1 MRKANLFQLFKLAL
15 SKLRAT
21 FTSKARRV
29 GHWIPFSFGLAKIR
43 IVYCL
48 TSSGNDLYEAMTL
61 VSIFTVRHTNPSAH
75 ITIVCDHQTHTALL
89 ASDSP
94 LLVEADQIHN
104 AMTPEGSD
112 GYRNRFLKTKLA
124 LLIEGPFL
132 FLDSDT
138 VVRKSLNRLRFL
150 RADIAAAPNH
160 SRDKIKE
167 QIWDEDQAHLQKMDW
182 QVKPPFLNAGVIW
195 YGGTPA
201 SLHISQTW
209 HLHWLDSVRRTS
221 RWRDQTAFNHTITQA
236 KDLSIHY
243 LGHEWNAQY
252 WANRSTSSGARIWHT
267 YATAGSMA
275 ERQNELFFM
284 ACQQVLSGAE
294 GGLNADSAVI
304 KALVNHPSPFTS

>member
-1 MRKANLFQLFKLAL
+1 MATLAL
-15 SKLRAT
+15 NSGLWV
-21 FTSKARRV
+21 RRLLN
-29 GHWIPFSFGLAKIR
+29 SFGEGCAYGGSPFQGR
-43 IVYCL
+43 CPASEV
-48 TSSGNDLYEAMTL
+48 NDGGCPEK
-61 VSIFTVRHTNPSAH
+61 P
-75 ITIVCDHQTHTALL
+75 DH
-89 ASDSP
+89 
-94 LLVEADQIHN
+94 
-104 AMTPEGSD
+104 
-112 GYRNRFLKTKLA
+112 
-124 LLIEGPFL
+124 
-132 FLDSDT
+132 
-138 VVRKSLNRLRFL
+138 LNRLRFL

-182 QVKPPFLNAGVIW
+182 QVKPTFLNAGVIW

-201 SLHISQTW
+201 SLHISQAW